1 METVTWWSVQHL
13 NIFHGRSGVTEPLL
27 LSKDFGLA
35 LVCMNTSV
43 ILGRCL
49 PWTTMAMCFSVLWW
63 SSKRLT
69 SPHLVACWHTVPYRP
84 WNFPNSWVKKC
95 TLCIHGSWDSKAP
108 TLRAYFFVNLCGAL
122 LGKPLVRML
131 KRPWRGFEPGIGAT
145 LTRGRK

>member
-1 METVTWWSVQHL
+1 METMTWWLVQDL

-27 LSKDFGLA
+27 LSKDWAGSGLHEHFSHSRQMS
-35 LVCMNTSV
+35 L
-43 ILGRCL
+43 
-49 PWTTMAMCFSVLWW
+49 WTTMAMCYSMLWR
-63 SSKRLT
+63 SSKRST
-69 SPHLVACWHTVPYRP
+69 SPHFVACWHTVPYRP